1 MTTTGL
7 LPALTIATTAV
18 AAWVFF
24 RIAGRGYY
32 AAILPGLSCVMYL
45 LLELDWTAT
54 EQGTN
59 IGFLRDAAWYVVELG
74 VIGGSALVAWA
85 LVRDFRKIGEHVKK
99 ELSDHDN
106 G

>member
-1 MTTTGL
+1 MTITGL
-7 LPALTIATTAV
+7 FPALTIATAAV
-18 AAWVFF
+18 AAWAFF

-32 AAILPGLSCVMYL
+32 AAILPGLSCVMHL
-45 LLELDWTAT
+45 MLELDWTAT

-59 IGFLRDAAWYVVELG
+59 IGFLRDAAWYMVELG
-74 VIGGSALVAWA
+74 IIGGSALVAWA

-99 ELSDHDN
+99 ELSDHDS

>member
-1 MTTTGL
+1 MTITGL
-7 LPALTIATTAV
+7 FPALTIAIAAV

-32 AAILPGLSCVMYL
+32 AAILPGLSCVMHL

-59 IGFLRDAAWYVVELG
+59 IGFLRDAAWYMVELG
-74 VIGGSALVAWA
+74 IIGGSALVAWA
-85 LVRDFRKIGEHVKK
+85 LVRDFRKIGEHVEK
-99 ELSDHDN
+99 ELNDHDI
-106 G
+106 

>member
-1 MTTTGL
+1 MTITGL
-7 LPALTIATTAV
+7 FPALTIATAAV

-32 AAILPGLSCVMYL
+32 AAILPGLSCVMHL
-45 LLELDWTAT
+45 MLELDWTAT

-59 IGFLRDAAWYVVELG
+59 IGFLRDAAWYMVELG
-74 VIGGSALVAWA
+74 IIGGSALVAWA

-99 ELSDHDN
+99 D
-106 G
+106 